1 MPQSVVG
8 KKPCYADMDNREIMG
23 RGAEPNRVQKE
34 AETFHLFGEHHVHH
48 AVVTERTELFIQ

>member
-8 KKPCYADMDNREIMG
+8 KKSYYADMNNREITR

-48 AVVTERTELFIQ
+48 AVTERTGLFIQ